1 MLKGITMPD
10 QFHNLLVIDDEA
22 SMRHMLRLV
31 LEQNSFRVTEAA
43 NGAAAIKLLY
53 QEKFDYILSDIRMP
67 DMDGLTFLDQP
78 EVRQFDGTIIMMSAY
93 GSIDTALECMKRGA
107 YDYISKP
114 FKPDEVVLSLRKA
127 SERLELRQENRQL
140 KQALSQREKPFS
152 IADIVHSSA
161 QMKQVLELA
170 QAAAKADSPVLI
182 TGETGTGKELIAK
195 ALHSESGRTGP
206 FLAINCSAI
215 TAGLLESELFG
226 HKKGAFTGADR
237 EKQGLFTIAAGG
249 TLFLDEIADLPLEL
263 QPKLLRVL
271 QEGEIRKVG
280 ATRAEKIDA
289 RVVAATGC
297 DLQEAVNRNRFRSDL
312 YYRLAVVDI
321 VLPPLRERPED
332 ILQLAEHFL
341 LKLCRREGRAP
352 LTLPDETRRN
362 LSAYAW
368 PGNVRELE
376 NYLEK
381 ALIFSQGKNLEL
393 PPLRTR
399 QASPGQ
405 FNPEE
410 YSLKVATRRLEEEY
424 IRKALSKTSGNRTK
438 AAELLEV
445 SLRSL
450 MYKLKEYGI
459 D

>member
-1 MLKGITMPD
+1 MSEQIR
-10 QFHNLLVIDDEA
+10 NLLIVDDEA

-31 LEQNSFRVTEAA
+31 LEQNRYRVSEAK
-43 NGAAAIKLLY
+43 NGAEAINLIYK
-53 QEKFDYILSDIRMP
+53 EKFDVILSDIRMP
-67 DMDGLTFLDQP
+67 DMDGLTFLEQP
-78 EVRQFDGTIIMMSAY
+78 EVRSLNSTIIMMSAY

-114 FKPDEVVLSLRKA
+114 FKPDEVVLTLRKA
-127 SERLELRQENRQL
+127 EERQELRQENLEL
-140 KQALSQREKPFS
+140 KKALSKQDKTFS
-152 IADIVHSSA
+152 IKEIVHASSKM
-161 QMKQVLELA
+161 QQVLKLV
-170 QAAAKADSPVLI
+170 QAAARADSPVLI
-182 TGETGTGKELIAK
+182 HGETGTGKELIAK
-195 ALHSESGRTGP
+195 ALHSESGRKGQ

-215 TAGLLESELFG
+215 TSGLLESELFG

-237 EKQGLFTIAAGG
+237 EKEGLFSIASGG

-280 ATRAEKIDA
+280 ATRSEKIDT
-289 RVVAATGC
+289 RVVAAAGK
-297 DLQEAVNRNRFRSDL
+297 DLQEAIRNNQFRSDL

-321 VLPPLRERPED
+321 NLPPLRERPED
-332 ILQLAEHFL
+332 IIMLAEYFL
-341 LKLCRREGRAP
+341 TRLCERDKRPKPKLCAAARTS
-352 LTLPDETRRN
+352 LT
-362 LSAYAW
+362 AYRW

-381 ALIFSQGKNLEL
+381 ALIFSHGETLDL
-393 PPLRTR
+393 PPLRIR
-399 QASPGQ
+399 QSTPGE

-410 YSLKVATRRLEEEY
+410 YSLKIATRRLEEEF
-424 IRKALSKTSGNRTK
+424 IRKALAKTEGNRTQ
-438 AAELLEV
+438 AAQLLEI

-450 MYKLKEYGI
+450 MYKLKEYAI

>member
-1 MLKGITMPD
+1 MPD

-114 FKPDEVVLSLRKA
+114 FKPDEVVLTLRKA
-127 SERLELRQENRQL
+127 SERLALRQENQQL
-140 KQALSQREKPFS
+140 KQTLSQQSKAFS

-195 ALHSESGRTGP
+195 ALHSESGRTGQ

-237 EKQGLFTIAAGG
+237 EKQGLFSIAAGG

-280 ATRAEKIDA
+280 ATRAEKIDT

-297 DLQEAVNRNRFRSDL
+297 NLQEAVDQNRFRSDL
-312 YYRLAVVDI
+312 YFRLAVVDI
-321 VLPPLRERPED
+321 VLPPLRERPEE

-341 LKLCRREGRAP
+341 RQLCHREGRAP
-352 LTLPDETRRN
+352 LALPDEARRN

-381 ALIFSQGKNLEL
+381 ALIFSPGESLEL

-399 QASPGQ
+399 QPPPGQ

-410 YSLKVATRRLEEEY
+410 YSLKLATRRLEEEY
-424 IRKALSKTSGNRTK
+424 IRKALSKTAGNRTK

>member
-1 MLKGITMPD
+1 MSE
-10 QFHNLLVIDDEA
+10 QFHNLLVIDDEE

-31 LEQNSFRVTEAA
+31 LEQNNYRVTEAT
-43 NGAAAIKLLY
+43 NGAEAINLLY
-53 QEKFDYILSDIRMP
+53 KEKFDYILSDIRMP

-78 EVRQFDGTIIMMSAY
+78 EVRSLDRTTIIMMSAY
-93 GSIDTALECMKRGA
+93 GSVDTALACMKRGA

-114 FKPDEVVLSLRKA
+114 FKPDEVVLTLRKA
-127 SERLELRQENRQL
+127 EERTVLKQENQEL
-140 KQALSQREKPFS
+140 KKALSKQDKTFS
-152 IADIVHSSA
+152 IGDIVHSSTKM
-161 QMKQVLELA
+161 QQVLKLV

-182 TGETGTGKELIAK
+182 NGETGTGKELIAK
-195 ALHSESGRTGP
+195 ALHSESGRKGQ

-215 TAGLLESELFG
+215 TSGLLESELFG

-237 EKQGLFTIAAGG
+237 DKEGLFSIANHG

-280 ATRAEKIDA
+280 ATKAEKINT
-289 RVVAATGC
+289 RVVAAAGK
-297 DLQEAVNRNRFRSDL
+297 DLHEAVGQNQFRSDL
-312 YYRLAVVDI
+312 YYRLAVVD
-321 VLPPLRERPED
+321 VNLPPLRERPED
-332 ILQLAEHFL
+332 ILMLADHFL
-341 LKLCRREGRAP
+341 EQLCQREGRAKP
-352 LTLPDETRRN
+352 GVSDEARKN
-362 LSAYAW
+362 LSTYHW

-381 ALIFSQGKNLEL
+381 ALIFSPGDQLEL

-399 QASPGQ
+399 QSAPGQ

-410 YSLKVATRRLEEEY
+410 YSLKVASRRLEEEY
-424 IRKALSKTSGNRTK
+424 IRKALAKTEGNRTQ
-438 AAELLEV
+438 AAQLLEI

-450 MYKLKEYGI
+450 MYKVKEYGL
-459 D
+459 

>member
-1 MLKGITMPD
+1 MTDK
-10 QFHNLLVIDDEA
+10 FHNLLIVDDEA

-31 LEQNSFRVTEAA
+31 LEQHNYRVSEAQ
-43 NGAAAIKLLY
+43 NGAEAIKLIY
-53 QEKFDYILSDIRMP
+53 KEKFDFILSDIRMP

-78 EVRQFDGTIIMMSAY
+78 EVRALTDTTIIMMSAY
-93 GSIDTALECMKRGA
+93 GSIDTALACMKRGA

-114 FKPDEVVLSLRKA
+114 FKPDEVVLTLRKA
-127 SERLELRQENRQL
+127 EERQALRHENQQLKKALRQHD
-140 KQALSQREKPFS
+140 KDFT
-152 IADIVHSSA
+152 ITDIVHTSEKMSKLLRLV
-161 QMKQVLELA
+161 QT
-170 QAAAKADSPVLI
+170 AAKSDSSILI
-182 TGETGTGKELIAK
+182 SGETGTGKELIAK
-195 ALHSESGRTGP
+195 ALHSESGRKGQ

-237 EKQGLFTIAAGG
+237 EKQGLFSIANNG

-280 ATRAEKIDA
+280 ATRSEKINT
-289 RVVAATGC
+289 RVVAAAGT
-297 DLQEAVNRNRFRSDL
+297 DLQDAVEKGTFRRDL

-321 VLPPLRERPED
+321 HLPPLRERAED
-332 ILQLAEHFL
+332 IVVLANHFL
-341 LKLCRREGRAP
+341 QQLCQREGRPVLQLDDEARKN
-352 LTLPDETRRN
+352 LT
-362 LSAYAW
+362 AYHW

-381 ALIFSQGKNLEL
+381 ALIFSPGDTLEL

-399 QASPGQ
+399 QTAPGE
-405 FNPEE
+405 FDPDE
-410 YSLKVATRRLEEEY
+410 YSLKVASQRLEKEY
-424 IRKALSKTSGNRTK
+424 IHKALAKTCGNRTQ
-438 AAELLEV
+438 AAELLEI

-450 MYKLKEYGI
+450 MYKIKEYKV

>member
-1 MLKGITMPD
+1 MAEK
-10 QFHNLLVIDDEA
+10 FHNLLIVDDEA

-31 LEQNSFRVTEAA
+31 LEQHNYRVSEAQ
-43 NGAAAIKLLY
+43 NGAEAINLIYK
-53 QEKFDYILSDIRMP
+53 EKFDFILSDIRMP

-78 EVRQFDGTIIMMSAY
+78 EVRALDTTIIMMSAY
-93 GSIDTALECMKRGA
+93 GSIDTALACMKRGA

-114 FKPDEVVLSLRKA
+114 FKPDEVVLTLRKA
-127 SERLELRQENRQL
+127 EERQELRHENQQL
-140 KQALSQREKPFS
+140 KQALRQHDKDFT
-152 IADIVHSSA
+152 ITDIVHTSDKMA
-161 QMKQVLELA
+161 KLLRLVKT
-170 QAAAKADSPVLI
+170 AAKSDSSILI
-182 TGETGTGKELIAK
+182 SGETGTGKELIAK
-195 ALHSESGRTGP
+195 ALHSESGRKGQ

-237 EKQGLFTIAAGG
+237 EKQGLFSIANDG

-280 ATRAEKIDA
+280 ATRSEKINT
-289 RVVAATGC
+289 RVVAAAGT
-297 DLQEAVNRNRFRSDL
+297 DLQEAVEKGTFRRDL
-312 YYRLAVVDI
+312 YYRLAVVD
-321 VLPPLRERPED
+321 VTLPPLRERAED
-332 ILQLAEHFL
+332 IVVLANHFL
-341 LKLCRREGRAP
+341 QQLCNREGRP
-352 LTLPDETRRN
+352 VLQLDDEAQKN
-362 LSAYAW
+362 LSVYHW

-381 ALIFSQGKNLEL
+381 ALIFSPGDTLEL

-399 QASPGQ
+399 QAAPGE
-405 FNPEE
+405 FDPDE
-410 YSLKVATRRLEEEY
+410 YSLKIAAQRLEKEY
-424 IRKALSKTSGNRTK
+424 IRKALAKTGGNRTQ
-438 AAELLEV
+438 AAELLEI

-450 MYKLKEYGI
+450 MYKIKEYKI

>member
-1 MLKGITMPD
+1 MSD
-10 QFHNLLVIDDEA
+10 QFRNLLIIDDEA

-31 LEQNSFRVTEAA
+31 LEQDNYRVSEAQ
-43 NGAAAIKLLY
+43 NGAEAINLIYK
-53 QEKFDYILSDIRMP
+53 EKFDFILSDIRMP
-67 DMDGLTFLDQP
+67 DMDGLTFLEQP
-78 EVRQFDGTIIMMSAY
+78 EVRSLDSTIIMMSAY

-114 FKPDEVVLSLRKA
+114 FKPDEVVLTLRKA
-127 SERLELRQENRQL
+127 EERQALRQENQQL
-140 KQALSQREKPFS
+140 KQALSKQDKKFS
-152 IADIVHSSA
+152 ITDIVHSS
-161 QMKQVLELA
+161 QKMKQVLKLV
-170 QAAAKADSPVLI
+170 QAAAKADSSILI
-182 TGETGTGKELIAK
+182 SGETGTGKELIAK
-195 ALHSESGRTGP
+195 ALHSESGRTGQ

-215 TAGLLESELFG
+215 TSGLLESELFG

-237 EKQGLFTIAAGG
+237 EKQGLFSIASGG

-280 ATRAEKIDA
+280 ATRAEKINT
-289 RVVAATGC
+289 RVVAAAGT
-297 DLQEAVNRNRFRSDL
+297 DLQEAVRKNLFRRDL

-321 VLPPLRERPED
+321 NLPPLRERTED
-332 ILQLAEHFL
+332 IVILAEHFL
-341 LKLCRREGRAP
+341 TKLCNREGHP
-352 LTLPDETRRN
+352 LLQLSDTAKKN
-362 LSAYAW
+362 LTDYHW

-381 ALIFSQGKNLEL
+381 ALIFSPGEDLEL
-393 PPLRTR
+393 PPLRIR
-399 QASPGQ
+399 QAAPGE
-405 FNPEE
+405 FNPDE
-410 YSLKVATRRLEEEY
+410 YSLKIASQRLEEEY
-424 IRKALSKTSGNRTK
+424 IRKALIKTEGNRTQ

-450 MYKLKEYGI
+450 MYKLKDYGI

>member
-1 MLKGITMPD
+1 MPNK
-10 QFHNLLVIDDEA
+10 FRNLLIVDDEA

-31 LEQNSFRVTEAA
+31 LEQHDYRVSEAQ
-43 NGAAAIKLLY
+43 NGAEAINLLY
-53 QEKFDYILSDIRMP
+53 KEKFDVILSDIRMP
-67 DMDGLTFLDQP
+67 DMDGLTFLEQP
-78 EVRQFDGTIIMMSAY
+78 EVRSLDSTIIMMSAY

-114 FKPDEVVLSLRKA
+114 FKPDEVVMTLRKA
-127 SERLELRQENRQL
+127 DERQELRLENSEL
-140 KQALSQREKPFS
+140 KKALSKHDKKFS
-152 IADIVHSSA
+152 IGDIVHASPKMR
-161 QMKQVLELA
+161 QILKLVQT
-170 QAAAKADSPVLI
+170 AAKSDSSILI
-182 TGETGTGKELIAK
+182 SGETGTGKELIAK
-195 ALHSESGRTGP
+195 ALHSESGRQGQ

-237 EKQGLFTIAAGG
+237 EKQGLFSIASGG

-271 QEGEIRKVG
+271 QEGEVRKVG
-280 ATRAEKIDA
+280 ATRSEKIDT
-289 RVVAATGC
+289 RVVAAAGA
-297 DLQEAVNRNRFRSDL
+297 DLQEAVEKNLFRRDL

-321 VLPPLRERPED
+321 DLPPLRERPED
-332 ILQLAEHFL
+332 ISILSDYFL
-341 LKLCRREGRAP
+341 DKLCQRDGRP
-352 LTLPDETRRN
+352 LPQLTTEAKESLIT
-362 LSAYAW
+362 YHW

-381 ALIFSQGKNLEL
+381 ALIFSLGDTLTL
-393 PPLRTR
+393 PPLRCR
-399 QASPGQ
+399 QPVPGQ
-405 FNPEE
+405 FNPDEF
-410 YSLKVATRRLEEEY
+410 SLKVATRRLEEEY
-424 IRKALSKTSGNRTK
+424 IRKALVKTSGHRTQ

-450 MYKLKEYGI
+450 MYKIKEYGI